1 MRQLQAGY
9 TNHRWTQHVL
19 SKRVAVLVASRGRPD
34 LVERTISSIRAR
46 SRGRVDILVAECGTA
61 PEKRSPHATVY
72 YDDPENEKGKT
83 YCHDLAYKRAQ
94 ARGGGYD
101 YYYVV
106 MNDALFEGP
115 EDSDPLALLVDQME
129 RAPHLGMLSAT
140 NYGKGHE
147 FPGAH
152 NRTVPPGGQPWRLAA
167 VVDYL
172 AIMMRGAALA
182 KTGFLNPTFR
192 YSQGAEHEL
201 AYALLTGARSLRP
214 K

>member
-1 MRQLQAGY
+1 MFDCVRHRTRAFPQRSLCSFAGIMRQLQAGY

-94 ARGGGYD
+94 ARGGEHAADEPPTRGSR
-101 YYYVV
+101 
-106 MNDALFEGP
+106 LEPEGCTYRSP
-115 EDSDPLALLVDQME
+115 
-129 RAPHLGMLSAT
+129 
-140 NYGKGHE
+140 K
-147 FPGAH
+147 
-152 NRTVPPGGQPWRLAA
+152 
-167 VVDYL
+167 
-172 AIMMRGAALA
+172 
-182 KTGFLNPTFR
+182 NPR
-192 YSQGAEHEL
+192 
-201 AYALLTGARSLRP
+201 
-214 K
+214 